1 MPPPDPVTLTDVRAA
16 AEVLDGVVHRTPVL
30 TSQTLDA
37 LVGGRVFCKAESFQR
52 TGSFKLRGA
61 YHALHRLVATGEVG
75 PGGRPGQVGP
85 GGRPGE
91 VGPGGKPGVVG
102 PGGKPGVVGP
112 GGKPGVVAYSS
123 GNFAQAI
130 ARAGRLLGIPVT
142 VVMPRDA
149 PEGKLAATRADGA
162 EVVLYDRYTEDRDR
176 IAGQLAAERRL
187 HLVPP
192 FDDPDV
198 IAGQGT
204 VATELF
210 EQVDGLDLL
219 VVPIG
224 GGGLAAGC
232 AAAAAGCSPATTV
245 VGVEPAV
252 RTVARDALRAGDVVH
267 GAVPRTLLDGQQ
279 TTHVG
284 HHPMRVLRDHLDRVV
299 GVTDPAVVAA
309 LRFAVERLH
318 IVLEPS
324 GASALAAVLDGTI
337 PVEGRRV
344 GVVLSGGNVGATRL
358 ADLLRG

>member
-91 VGPGGKPGVVG
+91 
-102 PGGKPGVVGP
+102 VGP